1 MIAVLTGIAI
11 PCCSPR
17 DVNEFEVVV
26 VGLVAIHDELSSV
39 VSLGAGDRR
48 VSSTRVVSLRVGISP
63 KCENRPQI
71 VWGVKG
77 LSVKVCRVSVCPRGD
92 EVLLE
97 GSDQCRGSSIIVHV
111 LS

>member
-17 DVNEFEVVV
+17 DVNDLEVVV

-48 VSSTRVVSLRVGISP
+48 VSSTRVVRLRVGISP
-63 KCENRPQI
+63 KCETRPQK

-77 LSVKVCRVSVCPRGD
+77 LSVKVCRV
-92 EVLLE
+92 
-97 GSDQCRGSSIIVHV
+97 
-111 LS
+111 

>member
-39 VSLGAGDRR
+39 VSLGRVIAGFQVR
-48 VSSTRVVSLRVGISP
+48 
-63 KCENRPQI
+63 
-71 VWGVKG
+71 G
-77 LSVKVCRVSVCPRGD
+77 L
-92 EVLLE
+92 
-97 GSDQCRGSSIIVHV
+97 
-111 LS
+111 